1 MSTVVGTFAN
11 REAAE
16 KAARELRDRGFTED
30 EISLVAKEDK
40 DQAKGNGSTDM
51 ETAADGATWGGIAG
65 GAAGLLAAVGA
76 IAIPGIGPI
85 VAAGPLAAT
94 LTGAAGGGLAGG
106 LLDMGIPEDRGQFY
120 EDEVKR
126 GRVLAAVDTESNMAE
141 QAAEILRQNGASD
154 VEVH

>member
-1 MSTVVGTFAN
+1 MSTVIGTFSS

-16 KAARELRDRGFTED
+16 KAAQELRDQGFTED
-30 EISLVAKEDK
+30 EISLVAKG
-40 DQAKGNGSTDM
+40 DQKAESADGAMDM
-51 ETAADGATWGGIAG
+51 ETAADGAAWGGIAG

-76 IAIPGIGPI
+76 ITIPGIGPI
-85 VAAGPLAAT
+85 VAAGPLAAA

-126 GRVLAAVDTESNMAE
+126 GRVLATVDTEADMAE
-141 QAAEILRQNGASD
+141 KAAEIMRRNGASD

>member
-1 MSTVVGTFAN
+1 MSTVIGTFSS

-16 KAARELRDRGFTED
+16 KAAQELRDQGFTED
-30 EISLVAKEDK
+30 EISLVAKG
-40 DQAKGNGSTDM
+40 DQKAESADGVMDM
-51 ETAADGATWGGIAG
+51 ETAADGAAWGGIAG

-76 IAIPGIGPI
+76 ITIPGIGPI
-85 VAAGPLAAT
+85 VAAGPLAAA

-126 GRVLAAVDTESNMAE
+126 GRVLATVDTEADMAE
-141 QAAEILRQNGASD
+141 KAAEIMRRNGASD